1 MKSQFLSKLSSFQP
15 WFYLKRN
22 NNTPKV
28 HISAT
33 REIKNEYLAHLVMVE
48 INEKNHSGKLFE
60 IVYKFKQCI
69 NLIRKKLIKTK
80 EDSKKKMFTRSP

>member
-1 MKSQFLSKLSSFQP
+1 MKNQFLSKLSSFQP

-33 REIKNEYLAHLVMVE
+33 REIKNEYLAHLVVAE
-48 INEKNHSGKLFE
+48 INKINHSGKLFE
-60 IVYKFKQCI
+60 IVYKFKQSLGR
-69 NLIRKKLIKTK
+69 N
-80 EDSKKKMFTRSP
+80 

>member
-1 MKSQFLSKLSSFQP
+1 MKNQFLSKLSSFQP

-28 HISAT
+28 PISAT
-33 REIKNEYLAHLVMVE
+33 REIKNEYLAHLVVAE

-60 IVYKFKQCI
+60 IVYKFKQSLGR
-69 NLIRKKLIKTK
+69 N
-80 EDSKKKMFTRSP
+80 